1 MQIAPLPA
9 NEQERLRA
17 LKEYHILDT
26 IPEAE
31 FDAITHLAS
40 EICHTP
46 VAMVTLVDAH
56 RQWFK
61 SKHGSLA
68 SETSRDLSFCAH
80 AINTPYEVFIVP
92 DASKDERFADN
103 PLVTGEP
110 NIIFYAGVPLVNPEG
125 YALGTLCISDSQPK
139 ELSKK
144 KIKALQSLARL
155 VVAQFEQRKNII
167 HLRHSQDE
175 LRNAYAD
182 LESFSTIAAHDLKS
196 PLNNIITITHLL
208 EDDYSAKLDAEGNE
222 YIGFLKATANQ
233 MSALVAGILNYS
245 RSSSIILDQ
254 KENIIVSG
262 LIEEV
267 KGLMNIPRNVK
278 IAFETVTPEI
288 YTSRIA
294 LKQILLNLVDNAI
307 KYNDK
312 NKISITIHFREDNDT
327 YTFEVKDNG
336 PGITEDDQKRI
347 FDLFTKLKNSS
358 KDGKSSGVGLSIV
371 KRLVE
376 KLRGTITVQ
385 SELGIGTS
393 FIFTLPK

>member
-1 MQIAPLPA
+1 
-9 NEQERLRA
+9 
-17 LKEYHILDT
+17 
-26 IPEAE
+26 
-31 FDAITHLAS
+31 
-40 EICHTP
+40 
-46 VAMVTLVDAH
+46 
-56 RQWFK
+56 
-61 SKHGSLA
+61 
-68 SETSRDLSFCAH
+68 
-80 AINTPYEVFIVP
+80 
-92 DASKDERFADN
+92 
-103 PLVTGEP
+103 
-110 NIIFYAGVPLVNPEG
+110 
-125 YALGTLCISDSQPK
+125 
-139 ELSKK
+139 
-144 KIKALQSLARL
+144 
-155 VVAQFEQRKNII
+155 
-167 HLRHSQDE
+167 
-175 LRNAYAD
+175 
-182 LESFSTIAAHDLKS
+182 
-196 PLNNIITITHLL
+196 
-208 EDDYSAKLDAEGNE
+208 
-222 YIGFLKATANQ
+222 

-312 NKISITIHFREDNDT
+312 NKISITIHFRDDNDT